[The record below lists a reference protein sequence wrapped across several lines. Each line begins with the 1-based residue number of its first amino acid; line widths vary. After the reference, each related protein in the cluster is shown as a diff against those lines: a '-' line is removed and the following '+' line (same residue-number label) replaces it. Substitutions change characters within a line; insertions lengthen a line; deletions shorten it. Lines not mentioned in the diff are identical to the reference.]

1 MMSETRV
8 VPYGKCLPK
17 ARTARTSIIIASQF
31 IASQSIFPF
40 TFRKNTTHPY
50 YKFERVD
57 RLRWK
62 IASLK
67 TSKYPNAGLELLQGR
82 EQALPV
88 TMGKDI
94 LNSSQWGSELI
105 SCLQDSICP
114 ICYSISERLGEAV
127 MVSLRWPVSLLFWS
141 WVTYQ
146 ADRRA

>member
-1 MMSETRV
+1 MPTKGPNGPNVHHYR
-8 VPYGKCLPK
+8 
-17 ARTARTSIIIASQF
+17 IAVYR
-31 IASQSIFPF
+31 ITVYPL

-50 YKFERVD
+50 YEFERVD

-67 TSKYPNAGLELLQGR
+67 TCKYPDAGIEVLRGR
-82 EQALPV
+82 EEALPV
-88 TMGKDI
+88 TMGKD

-105 SCLQDSICP
+105 SCLQGSICP